1 MAGEADTCMRLH
13 HERKRADVCV
23 SCAHAAVHYGADR
36 LHGVSALC
44 RHSLAGVNAC
54 CCGGDISCPLPG
66 HGRRDESSPRGEEA
80 GDAAGDNGT
89 GTPEP
94 TAGGKAKLLA

>member
-1 MAGEADTCMRLH
+1 MHA
-13 HERKRADVCV
+13 CV
-23 SCAHAAVHYGADR
+23 SIMSASTLVYVSVAHTQPCTMV
-36 LHGVSALC
+36 LTVCMVCPALC
-44 RHSLAGVNAC
+44 CHSLAGVNVC

-66 HGRRDESSPRGEEA
+66 HDRRDESSPRGEEV